1 MAETPFSRSRAILS
15 LIGLVAAAVV
25 VAVLLAG
32 RGVGPLTAAN
42 EAPSAPE
49 AAREI
54 ADAIAA
60 HDPSRRWV
68 VSCQTAGAGMPTAP
82 CIVYAVLPA
91 GAPLQL
97 AYGVTWDA
105 RDYLHGSD
113 ASGAGTATEVLPA
126 SQVGGTVM
134 IDDVVCADLATTRRF
149 TFLAM
154 GGELDP
160 DLPTADAYSAAAG
173 DAHCRLVHVAP
184 VGRGAGYA
192 DVPAAA

>member
-1 MAETPFSRSRAILS
+1 VAETPLSRSRAILS
-15 LIGLVAAAVV
+15 LIGLVVAAAA

-32 RGVGPLTAAN
+32 RGVGPLVAAN
-42 EAPSAPE
+42 DAPSAPE

-68 VSCQTAGAGMPTAP
+68 VSCQPAGAGVPTAP

-105 RDYLHGSD
+105 RDYLHAGD
-113 ASGAGTATEVLPA
+113 TTGAGTATEVLPA
-126 SQVGGTVM
+126 SQVDGTVM

-154 GGELDP
+154 GGELDR
-160 DLPTADAYSAAAG
+160 DLPTADAYAAAAG

-192 DVPAAA
+192 DVAAVS